1 MIRIISFNINGLRA
15 RPHQL
20 EELKIKYDPD
30 IIAIQEIK
38 VSDEDFPPN
47 IPEEL
52 GYLYFNYGQKGFHGV
67 AIFSK
72 IQPINV
78 QKGLNGG
85 DDEMQKRYVQCD
97 YKTDS
102 GIISVCNSYFPQG
115 ENRKHPDK
123 FPYKERYYKRITEHM
138 SSLEKIILTG
148 DFNIA
153 PNRNDIGMN
162 EDGIKRWLSQGHT
175 AFLPEE
181 LEWYERLTSLGLND
195 IWREQNPDSTKCSW
209 FDYRSRGF
217 DQVPKRGLR
226 IDHFLLSEE
235 LQNKYITSEIDHEVR
250 AMEKPSDHCPVI
262 LDLDLDFI
270 SND

>member
-20 EELKIKYDPD
+20 EEIKKKYNPD

-38 VSDEDFPPN
+38 VSDEDFPEI

-52 GYLYFNYGQKGFHGV
+52 GYMHFNYGQKGFHGV

-72 IQPINV
+72 IKPLGV
-78 QKGLNGG
+78 KKGLNGG
-85 DDEMQKRYVQCD
+85 KDEVQKRYIQCD
-97 YKTDS
+97 YKTDL
-102 GIISVCNSYFPQG
+102 GIICVCNSYFPQG
-115 ENRKHPDK
+115 ENRKHPEK
-123 FPYKERYYKRITEHM
+123 FPYKERYYKRITKHL
-138 SSLEKIILTG
+138 STLENVVITG

-153 PNRNDIGMN
+153 PNKNDIGMN

-181 LEWYERLTSLGLND
+181 LEWYKTLTSLNLRD
-195 IWREQNPDSTKCSW
+195 MWRENNPESKKCSW

-217 DQVPKRGLR
+217 DQNPKRGLR
-226 IDHFLLSEE
+226 IDHFLLSEQ
-235 LQNKYITSEIDHEVR
+235 LQSRYLSSEIDHEIR
-250 AMEKPSDHCPVI
+250 AMEKPSDHCPVV
-262 LDLDLDFI
+262 LDLDLNFE
-270 SND
+270 S